1 VLIRPLDQ
9 PGDLGWVVTA
19 HGEPYAEEFGWD
31 MSFEALEEEKHR
43 SFGHDLVGQNWI
55 LEL

>member
-1 VLIRPLDQ
+1 MLIRPLDQ